1 MVNVAVIGTGYVGT
15 VAAVAFAAIGNRV
28 IGVEADAHK
37 LESLR
42 KGTVPF
48 HEPGLDEYLREQ
60 VDAGDLTFTSDMA
73 EGVADATVVFLCVG
87 TPPGPDGR
95 PDLEALRGA
104 TRQVA
109 AALTGTTVV
118 ITKSTVPIGWAEE
131 MRTILRTE
139 AAPHA
144 TVHVVSNP
152 EFLREG
158 SAVKDFLYP
167 DRVVLGG
174 DSDDSLD
181 IVARLYRPILE
192 QTFHRGDRSHQPALI
207 RTDLATA
214 ETIKYAANGFLATK
228 IAYINEIARICDT
241 AGADVETVAEAVGL
255 DNRIERKFL
264 GAGIGY
270 GGSCFGKDLQA
281 LAHYGIDHAVDL
293 QILNA
298 VNPSNVTQRLQVVE
312 KLRQGVGGSLQDK
325 RIALLGLAYKPNTD
339 DVREA
344 PSVTISQQL
353 MAEGASL
360 VAYDPVVKHLRAV
373 PELETAADPYDAVDG
388 ADAVVLVTE
397 WKQFGELDMGLVAR
411 LMAGDL
417 VVDGRNW
424 LDTGRVVAAGLRY
437 VAMGRRAPSRP

>member
-1 MVNVAVIGTGYVGT
+1 
-15 VAAVAFAAIGNRV
+15 
-28 IGVEADAHK
+28 
-37 LESLR
+37 
-42 KGTVPF
+42 
-48 HEPGLDEYLREQ
+48 
-60 VDAGDLTFTSDMA
+60 
-73 EGVADATVVFLCVG
+73 
-87 TPPGPDGR
+87 
-95 PDLEALRGA
+95 
-104 TRQVA
+104 
-109 AALTGTTVV
+109 VV

-131 MRTILRTE
+131 MRGLLRDQ
-139 AAPHA
+139 ADPSA

-174 DSDDSLD
+174 DDERAFDV
-181 IVARLYRPILE
+181 IARLYRPILE
-192 QTFHRGDRSHQPALI
+192 QTFDGGDRSHQPGLI

-228 IAYINEIARICDT
+228 IAYINEIARICDS

-281 LAHYGIDHAVDL
+281 LAHYGVDHALDL
-293 QILNA
+293 PILNS
-298 VNPSNVTQRLQVVE
+298 VNPSNVTQRLQVVQ
-312 KLRQGVGGSLQDK
+312 KVKRGLGGTLAGK

-344 PSVTISQQL
+344 PSVTIARQL
-353 MAEGASL
+353 IAEGATP
-360 VAYDPVVKHLRAV
+360 VAYDPVVKSLDAL
-373 PELETAADPYDAVDG
+373 PDLEAAADPYDAVDG
-388 ADAVVLVTE
+388 ADAVVLITE
-397 WKQFGELDMGLVAR
+397 WKEFAKLDFHMMSR
-411 LMAGDL
+411 LMRGDL

-424 LDTGRVVAAGLRY
+424 LSVERVVAAGLRY
-437 VAMGRRAPSRP
+437 EAMGRRALRTD